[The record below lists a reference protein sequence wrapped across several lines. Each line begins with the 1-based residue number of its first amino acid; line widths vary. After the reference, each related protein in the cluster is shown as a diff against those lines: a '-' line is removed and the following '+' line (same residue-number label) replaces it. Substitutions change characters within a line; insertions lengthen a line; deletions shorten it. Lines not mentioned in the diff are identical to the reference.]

1 MNQPGSPHDVRLL
14 LTEPGTQAGQLQTL
28 TRDLAAALSRQPSI
42 AATLEEGP
50 AQPGKKGDLQTIGAI
65 LLQLAGSGG
74 VIISLINVLKAY
86 FERRPQL
93 QIEVKRADGAVLKVQ
108 ARDLES
114 SEMDDLRTQIAK
126 FLEI

>member
-1 MNQPGSPHDVRLL
+1 MNQPGSPQDVRLL

-42 AATLEEGP
+42 AATLEEGA
-50 AQPGKKGDLQTIGAI
+50 AQPGKKGDLQAIGAI

-114 SEMDDLRTQIAK
+114 GEMDDLRTQIAK